1 MPELRKFPKGQIKR
15 TSHFYG
21 WVLIG
26 VMFLLMG
33 VSSFFTGEFNW
44 RSLNLKGNDAYLFGA
59 MLICV
64 GLFFLIYLFF
74 NAERSER
81 DRVAF
86 HQLENFTDLID
97 DHKTTF
103 IIEQTCLPTHNGG
116 ALSVFYYKLEI
127 YFKTKLKINICIR
140 RRDEF
145 EFLLWKIGPLRLF
158 DVLTGN
164 DYFDSK
170 YRVKIENENLL
181 NNVLN
186 FETIKLLEKF
196 DRDYP
201 PIRNKNG
208 VLTITDMSIRYAE
221 GPYNEDQRLFDPH
234 RGIIESL
241 FNELMKIV
249 YAIEQERK

>member
-1 MPELRKFPKGQIKR
+1 MPELRKFPKGKIKR

-21 WVLIG
+21 WTLVG
-26 VMFLLMG
+26 VMFLLIG
-33 VSSFFTGEFNW
+33 ASAIFSGELNW
-44 RSLNLKGNDAYLFGA
+44 RSLNLKGNDAYLFGT
-59 MLICV
+59 MLICF
-64 GLFFLIYLFF
+64 GLFFLRYLFF
-74 NAERSER
+74 KAERNER
-81 DRVAF
+81 DREGF

-97 DHKTTF
+97 NYKTTF
-103 IIEQTCLPTHNGG
+103 IIEPEYLPTHNGG

-127 YFKTKLKINICIR
+127 FFKTKLRIKIYIR
-140 RRDEF
+140 RRDKF
-145 EFLLWKIGPLRLF
+145 EYFLWKIGLLRFF

-164 DYFDSK
+164 EYFDSK
-170 YRVKIENENLL
+170 YRVKIENKIFLS
-181 NNVLN
+181 NVLN
-186 FETIKLLEKF
+186 FKTIKLLEEF

-208 VLTITDMSIRYAE
+208 VLTITDVSIRYTE

-249 YAIEQERK
+249 YAIEGARR